1 MFRIFPPLL
10 LVAIL
15 FLSLFGCATFSPY
28 MNKSYRL
35 GDTISARMGSPMIL
49 YSTGTALHTAG
60 GGIMKRGVGMEL
72 VYTGLTDNILHIVY
86 REYAESDD
94 GSFAKSPFTLSL
106 VYDVRTDSTIVFR
119 DYLIRILE
127 SNSRFVRFIVLEEP
141 STLLADQPGAG
152 ISAVE
157 VKPGSNPKLKLKDSN
172 SVLEIRIVSEELST
186 IRYYLIGE
194 KKEGRAHKD
203 EIEFI
208 VMPDGKIRK
217 F

>member
-1 MFRIFPPLL
+1 
-10 LVAIL
+10 
-15 FLSLFGCATFSPY
+15 
-28 MNKSYRL
+28 MNKSYRV
-35 GDTISARMGSPMIL
+35 GDTVSARMGSPMVL
-49 YSTGTALHTAG
+49 YSKGTEMHTAG
-60 GGIMKRGVGMEL
+60 GGILKKGVGMEL

-94 GSFAKSPFTLSL
+94 GSFAKSPFALSL
-106 VYDVRTDSTIVFR
+106 MYDIRSDSTIVFR

-141 STLLADQPGAG
+141 STQIADQSGVG

-157 VKPGSNPKLKLKDSN
+157 VKPGSNPKMKLKDSN
-172 SVLEIRIVSEELST
+172 SVLEVRILSEELKT
-186 IRYYLIGE
+186 IRYYVIGD